1 MAAWITTPAALAQDE
16 EPEALQDVV
25 LSIYPEYDNLADLPY
40 PTVLVMIEGQI
51 SGAEPPA
58 NIRFLVPTNG
68 TMYSAGSGPRSQYV
82 GGPPD
87 RQASGMAGWDEI
99 SYTLQT
105 DSFVVEYYVPIP
117 PANQKAFSSI
127 FQPLYP
133 IDGLVT
139 VVKQP
144 LESSNFAAF
153 PNLPPTDQ
161 QQFTDSQGYNTQQ
174 YMFEGIEKN
183 QSLSFTIQY
192 ADCASSSNT
201 GMIIG
206 IAVGGCLVL
215 ATLGFWLW
223 RRSGSQN
230 TRIRLQRGQA
240 LTPAP
245 ESKKSGARFCSQCG
259 TKLTR
264 NSRFCPDCGA
274 KLRQ

>member
-1 MAAWITTPAALAQDE
+1 
-16 EPEALQDVV
+16 
-25 LSIYPEYDNLADLPY
+25 
-40 PTVLVMIEGQI
+40 
-51 SGAEPPA
+51 
-58 NIRFLVPTNG
+58 
-68 TMYSAGSGPRSQYV
+68 
-82 GGPPD
+82 
-87 RQASGMAGWDEI
+87 MAGWDEI

-117 PANQKAFSSI
+117 AANQKAFSSI

-133 IDGLVT
+133 IDGLAT

-144 LESSNFAAF
+144 LESSDFVAF
-153 PNLPPTDQ
+153 PNLPPTEQ
-161 QQFTDSQGYNTQQ
+161 QQFTDSQGYNTEQ

-192 ADCASSSNT
+192 ADSASSSNT

-215 ATLGFWLW
+215 AALGLWLW

-230 TRIRLQRGQA
+230 TRGRLQRGQA
-240 LTPAP
+240 STPAP
-245 ESKKSGARFCSQCG
+245 ESKQSGARFCSQCG

-264 NSRFCPDCGA
+264 DSRFCPDCGA
-274 KLRQ
+274 KLQG